1 MFAMA
6 AALGTGI
13 FIGWLLTQIYATAA
27 ISRAQQRMQR
37 KVRYWEAQTARA
49 REETAGLAR
58 RMAARGPLTDP
69 ESRRQR

>member
-37 KVRYWEAQTARA
+37 KVRYWQAQTARA
-49 REETAGLAR
+49 REEAAGLAR
-58 RMAARGPLTDP
+58 RMAAFRCAGVSPG
-69 ESRRQR
+69 SR